1 MLTNNPF
8 SKLSLVPTSIA
19 MPAYV
24 VPMLLLVDSGTVSDT
39 IGCLTV

>member
-8 SKLSLVPTSIA
+8 SELSPFLTSIA

-24 VPMLLLVDSGTVSDT
+24 VPMLLLIESGTVSDT
-39 IGCLTV
+39 VTCLSL